1 MDAWIF
7 VVFVKWP
14 EKLLRIDTQTCRQQ
28 GFSQQSL
35 ACDNTK
41 TKTLNNDLDRK
52 KTYKARCHIRS
63 LQQKPSI
70 RGIFI
75 DFKIEEWIIWS
86 SLTIGLT
93 TKGLIASWVLPPAS
107 HVRIEKS
114 PRKRIYITSG
124 TNLTIMFNLL
134 FFFEDFPSHGWWFL
148 LVFSSP
154 SCRNVAQSSLLA
166 GRLRHVASGMHAWQ
180 IGKLPGCS
188 SSLRKR
194 KKVPKLQV
202 STYRWPT
209 TRYDQT

>member
-134 FFFEDFPSHGWWFL
+134 FFLKIFHPMAGGFCWSFLRQVAETLPRVHCWRGVWGTSHLECMPGK
-148 LVFSSP
+148 SA
-154 SCRNVAQSSLLA
+154 SCRGAA
-166 GRLRHVASGMHAWQ
+166 GA
-180 IGKLPGCS
+180 
-188 SSLRKR
+188 
-194 KKVPKLQV
+194 
-202 STYRWPT
+202 
-209 TRYDQT
+209 